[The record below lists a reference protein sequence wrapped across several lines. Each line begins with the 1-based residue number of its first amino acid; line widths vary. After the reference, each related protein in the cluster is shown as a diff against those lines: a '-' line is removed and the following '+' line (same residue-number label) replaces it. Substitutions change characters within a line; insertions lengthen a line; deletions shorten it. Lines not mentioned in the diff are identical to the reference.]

1 MKIYFFFIFVVVV
14 VAALLAFGV
23 AILAGALLVFGIGV
37 VLVAGALVAA
47 KLAVD
52 PPTRV
57 PATTSATIALFI
69 LFLSVG

>member
-1 MKIYFFFIFVVVV
+1 VYLIKSYF
-14 VAALLAFGV
+14 AFGV
-23 AILAGALLVFGIGV
+23 VLVAGALLAGALVAFGA

-57 PATTSATIALFI
+57 PATTSAKIALFI